1 MPSASSCLS
10 FSQMARQELCGGRVQ
25 PCPTNPH
32 FRWNSLTCLWSGQS
46 ASCCL
51 VTQKCF
57 QYLEPAA
64 PPSRQLVWVAPNCLE
79 SPTNVPPSP
88 PWLSST
94 AEPNSKMGQE
104 PNSQTMQTEA
114 PGWPYPAGSGLLSLI
129 CFLLIVSNPG
139 IIVGVPQRTK

>member
-1 MPSASSCLS
+1 MEVIFLHTADSAISKLLPFLFTDGSVG
-10 FSQMARQELCGGRVQ
+10 AVQ
-25 PCPTNPH
+25 REGPACPTNPH
-32 FRWNSLTCLWSGQS
+32 FCWNSPTCLWSGQS

-64 PPSRQLVWVAPNCLE
+64 PPSGQLVWVGPNCLE

-114 PGWPYPAGSGLLSLI
+114 PGWFYLAGSGLLSLI
-129 CFLLIVSNPG
+129 LF
-139 IIVGVPQRTK
+139 